1 MRNKYKLENFQ
12 RTVIKNK
19 FVLSTGLNSSANF
32 LSNDF
37 QFPEEISRDFYRKPE
52 KGELKNTMKG
62 TITEPQRQPFLL
74 GLLLTY
80 VLGPW
85 FTGLYLGSQKYWA
98 LSNPPSHL
106 PRWWLVKWWRARDGE
121 RRRRGL
127 SAEHPAGGRSCNG
140 QSGLRSLTLRS
151 LVEPA
156 SMCVRSFV
164 VRATEFVAHCAG
176 AARRVTGFSV
186 AD

>member
-62 TITEPQRQPFLL
+62 TITEPRSVNPFYWAYCSHTFWARDLL
-74 GLLLTY
+74 GST
-80 VLGPW
+80 W
-85 FTGLYLGSQKYWA
+85 AHKNTGLYPTRPLISPVG
-98 LSNPPSHL
+98 
-106 PRWWLVKWWRARDGE
+106 D
-121 RRRRGL
+121 
-127 SAEHPAGGRSCNG
+127 
-140 QSGLRSLTLRS
+140 
-151 LVEPA
+151 
-156 SMCVRSFV
+156 
-164 VRATEFVAHCAG
+164 
-176 AARRVTGFSV
+176 
-186 AD
+186 

>member
-12 RTVIKNK
+12 RRWVLKNK
-19 FVLSTGLNSSANF
+19 FVLSKGLNSSANF

-106 PRWWLVKWWRARDGE
+106 PRWWLVKWWRAT
-121 RRRRGL
+121 
-127 SAEHPAGGRSCNG
+127 ANGGAAVSPPSTRP
-140 QSGLRSLTLRS
+140 QLAATVS
-151 LVEPA
+151 LV
-156 SMCVRSFV
+156 S
-164 VRATEFVAHCAG
+164 
-176 AARRVTGFSV
+176 
-186 AD
+186 ADYPSIR